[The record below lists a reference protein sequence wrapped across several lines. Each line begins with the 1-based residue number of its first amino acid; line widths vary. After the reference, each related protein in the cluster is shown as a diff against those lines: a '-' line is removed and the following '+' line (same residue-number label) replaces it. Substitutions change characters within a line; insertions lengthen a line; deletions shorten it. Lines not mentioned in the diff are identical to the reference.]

1 MARVPMLKIES
12 FSTCDNQNSSLE
24 LAHEVIMFEQ
34 DIKGNKTKPH
44 VQKYYE
50 IIYFLK
56 GSRDIWVGDN
66 LYSCSD
72 GDIIVVNP
80 NEPHRGVA
88 RTAGLLDRYFLHIY
102 PDAFDMIGDSSELL
116 MSCFLNRPFC
126 KNNMIRLTPGK
137 SEKIRNLFSD
147 IINTAQGCTSKR
159 DKLFVFTK
167 TINMLLLLN
176 EYYENRNN
184 YLLGER
190 SELIIKILDYINI
203 NFIYIGNISEIE
215 KKFGVS
221 RSWLWRIFKEQFN
234 MSPKQ
239 YILYKRLTHAR
250 YLLQCGE
257 SVTNACMYSGFSDCS
272 HFIKLFRR
280 TFGVTPLNFR
290 NSACQQL
297 VCCDDIT
304 YC

>member
-1 MARVPMLKIES
+1 MARVPMLKVES
-12 FSTCDNQNSSLE
+12 FSAGANQNGSLE
-24 LAHEVIMFEQ
+24 LAHECIVFEQ
-34 DIKGNKTKPH
+34 DIKGNKTRPH

-50 IIYFLK
+50 IIYFIK

-102 PDAFDMIGDSSELL
+102 PDAFDMIEDSSERL
-116 MSCFLNRPFC
+116 MSCFLKRPFC
-126 KNNMIRLTPGK
+126 KNNMIRLPPEK
-137 SEKIRNLFSD
+137 SDKIRNLFSD
-147 IINTAQGCTSKR
+147 IINTAQGSTSKR

-167 TINMLLLLN
+167 IINMLLLLN

-184 YLLGER
+184 YLLGEK
-190 SELIIKILDYINI
+190 SELIIKILDYINA
-203 NFIYIGNISEIE
+203 NFVYIRNVGEIE
-215 KKFGVS
+215 MKFGVS
-221 RSWLWRIFKEQFN
+221 RSWLWRIFKEQFD

-239 YILYKRLTHAR
+239 YILYKRLTYAR

-257 SVTNACMYSGFSDCS
+257 SVTNTCMNSGFSDCS
-272 HFIKLFRR
+272 HFIELFRR

-290 NSACQQL
+290 NSARQQQMS
-297 VCCDDIT
+297 DDEST